1 MNTKSKNILIFS
13 VLLLLFA
20 AGLYFSLRL
29 GLSKENGSI
38 ILSYIRIPAVIKA
51 IVAGSGL
58 ALAGMFLQAISKN
71 PLADPYLTGLSSGA
85 GLGMVISILCFNSI
99 NYSLFGFLGAVFVA
113 FCVIIFSGL
122 SKFSIS
128 KLILMGLSINI
139 FAGAI
144 ISFLILTNA
153 DKAYAMTLILSGGFN
168 NASISY
174 KTLILLY
181 VLGLILSAVFIPKL
195 NLMRLDSNLIFSSE
209 KKLRMY
215 NIIFVS
221 LSAFLTSISVYTA
234 GILGFVGIIAPLLS
248 LLLVGNDYRLLFFSN
263 IFVGSTL
270 LLFANILS
278 TRLIYPVQIPL
289 GIVVAFIG
297 APVFI
302 YFLLKKGGIFS
313 D

>member
-1 MNTKSKNILIFS
+1 MNTKSKNIIIFL
-13 VLLLLFA
+13 VLLLLFGA
-20 AGLYFSLRL
+20 SLYGALFFGIDTTAKST
-29 GLSKENGSI
+29 

-99 NYSLFGFLGAVFVA
+99 NYSLFGFAGAVIVA
-113 FCVIIFSGL
+113 LFVIIFSGF
-122 SKFSIS
+122 SKFSIT
-128 KLILMGLSINI
+128 KLILLGLSINI
-139 FAGAI
+139 FAGSV

-168 NASISY
+168 NADISY
-174 KTLILLY
+174 KTLIFLF
-181 VLGLILSAVFIPKL
+181 VFGLIISALFIPKL

-209 KKLRMY
+209 KKLRTY
-215 NIIFVS
+215 NIIFVA

-234 GILGFVGIIAPLLS
+234 GILGFVGIVAPLLS
-248 LLLVGNDYRLLFFSN
+248 LLLVRNDYRLLFFSN
-263 IFVGSTL
+263 IFIGSTL

-278 TRLIYPVQIPL
+278 TKLIYPVQIPL

-297 APVFI
+297 APIFV
-302 YFLLKKGGIFS
+302 YFLLKKGGIFN